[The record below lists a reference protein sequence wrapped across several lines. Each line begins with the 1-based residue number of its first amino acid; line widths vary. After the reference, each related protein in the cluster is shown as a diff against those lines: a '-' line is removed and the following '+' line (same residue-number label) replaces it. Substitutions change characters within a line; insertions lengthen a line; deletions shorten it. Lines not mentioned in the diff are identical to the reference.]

1 VSTETSA
8 RPILLATDD
17 SNDVFAFWGYHRQ
30 CGIHNRVEVV
40 SDGEDALRYLASTKA
55 LPAVLV
61 LSLKMPQIGGLKV
74 LELLA
79 GIHTKIP
86 KVLLID
92 EKDQDVRLVAA
103 AIKLG
108 VEAFLMRP
116 VVKAEFCSLMS
127 RFRDTLT
134 MDGCRQPDTPSV
146 STRHQYHNS
155 EIPNQPGVTSE
166 SDG

>member
-1 VSTETSA
+1 MSTETSP

-17 SNDVFAFWGYHRQ
+17 SNDVFTFWGYHRQ

-55 LPAVLV
+55 LPAVLI
-61 LSLKMPQIGGLKV
+61 LSLNMPRSGGLEI
-74 LELLA
+74 LQRLS
-79 GIHTKIP
+79 GTYTKIP

-92 EKDQDVRLVAA
+92 EKDHDVRLVAS

-116 VVKAEFCSLMS
+116 LAKAEFCSLMS

-134 MDGCRQPDTPSV
+134 MDGCPQPDTSAV
-146 STRHQYHNS
+146 SARDECFGSDSHD
-155 EIPNQPGVTSE
+155 QPGIISE
-166 SDG
+166 SDE